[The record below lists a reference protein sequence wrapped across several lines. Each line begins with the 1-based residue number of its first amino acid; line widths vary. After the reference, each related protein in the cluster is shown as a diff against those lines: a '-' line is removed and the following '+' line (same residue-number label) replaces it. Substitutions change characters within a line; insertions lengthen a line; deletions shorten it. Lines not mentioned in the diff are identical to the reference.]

1 MNGMHEKQMMRMSL
15 AIEEIMTLIVQ
26 INGGN
31 GVSFDVRAFA
41 LQGVIGI
48 RFRYNGIDFNPF
60 QSFPEQDE
68 QYMGIRMVK
77 TLVGETVYQRTF
89 GMNTL
94 QILL

>member
-1 MNGMHEKQMMRMSL
+1 M
-15 AIEEIMTLIVQ
+15 
-26 INGGN
+26 
-31 GVSFDVRAFA
+31 
-41 LQGVIGI
+41 IGI